1 MAAMTD
7 WFALA
12 DELDLRLVAAGST
25 TATPIDGGIVL
36 RNEQLPAIRYLN
48 IVVLRA
54 PLRPTVTADAL
65 IALADRGLHGVPG
78 RAVRISDEASA
89 EHVAPGLHAAGW
101 ERRRTV
107 LMVRPA
113 AGGPALPGPDPRA
126 REVGESEHTALMRAI
141 FAETDYGPEAPAELP
156 ELLVAAQHAQ
166 QAGLACRRFAAG
178 EGGDLQSMCELFTD
192 DDVDGVAM
200 AVVEQVA
207 TLASHRMRGLAKAVT
222 VAAMSAAIAGGAKL
236 IMVPADREDWPQ
248 MIYAGLGC
256 ETVGTVTSFFRA
268 APSAGVRA

>member
-1 MAAMTD
+1 MTD

-12 DELDLRLVAAGST
+12 DELDRRLIAAGRTS
-25 TATPIDGGIVL
+25 ATPIDGGTVY
-36 RNEQLPAIRYLN
+36 RNERLPSIRHLN
-48 IVVLRA
+48 IVTLQT
-54 PLRPTVTADAL
+54 PLSPEVTAQDL
-65 IALADRGLHGVPG
+65 IALADRWLDGVPG
-78 RAVRISDEASA
+78 RALRITDEVSA
-89 EHVAPGLHAAGW
+89 ERVFPGLDGAGW

-126 REVGESEHTALMRAI
+126 REVGEPEHTALMRVI
-141 FAETDYGPEAPAELP
+141 FAETDYGTEAPADLP
-156 ELLVAAQHAQ
+156 ELLAAAQHAQ

-178 EGGDLQSMCELFTD
+178 EDGGLQSMCELFTD

-207 TLASHRMRGLAKAVT
+207 TLDSHRVRGLAKAVT
-222 VAAMSAAIAGGAKL
+222 AVAMTAAIRAGAEL

-256 ETVGTVTSFFRA
+256 ETVGTVTSFFA
-268 APSAGVRA
+268 LPPSAAGPP